1 LQRNGV
7 NEDMSQVLATLF
19 QNLGI
24 FFEDK
29 IKDLEG
35 RIARLEQANN
45 ISNSKASETKKAE
58 YIYFASVTADGTFST
73 PSSEQKEYSIYCF
86 EKNDEKKARVYV
98 IENNP
103 SVAKR
108 FANNTDTHESAC
120 KPLNPCPKNPTGI
133 KTTKPGEAVLVDN
146 DKWSIKTKVEIE
158 YLG

>member
-1 LQRNGV
+1 
-7 NEDMSQVLATLF
+7 MSQVLATLF

-29 IKDLEG
+29 IKDLED
-35 RIARLEQANN
+35 RIVRLEQANK
-45 ISNSKASETKKAE
+45 ISNSKVASETKKAE
-58 YIYFASVTADGTFST
+58 CFYFASVTADGTFST
-73 PSSEQKEYSIYCF
+73 PSLEQKEYSIYCF
-86 EKNDEKKARVYV
+86 EKINENKARVYV

-133 KTTKPGEAVLVDN
+133 KTTKPGEAVLVDS

>member
-1 LQRNGV
+1 
-7 NEDMSQVLATLF
+7 MSGQVLATLF

-29 IKDLEG
+29 IKDLEE
-35 RIARLEQANN
+35 RITRLEQANK
-45 ISNSKASETKKAE
+45 ISNSQVSEANKME
-58 YIYFASVTADGTFST
+58 CFYFASVTVDGTFST
-73 PSSEQKEYSIYCF
+73 PSSEQKEYSIYRF
-86 EKNDEKKARVYV
+86 EKINENKARVYV

-120 KPLNPCPKNPTGI
+120 KPLNPCPKNPIGI
-133 KTTKPGEAVLVDN
+133 KTTKPGEAVLVDS
-146 DKWSIKTKVEIE
+146 DKWSIETKVEIE